1 MDIAHITRSVRR
13 WRERNRARHELQR
26 LSDRDLADIGL
37 SRSSIEST
45 VRGDPT
51 NVRESRLFIGS

>member
-1 MDIAHITRSVRR
+1 MDFAHFTQAVRE

-37 SRSSIEST
+37 TRSSIESA

-51 NVRESRLFIGS
+51 SIRESRLFIGS

>member
-1 MDIAHITRSVRR
+1 MDFGHITHAVRE
-13 WRERNRARHELQR
+13 WRERNRARHALQR

-37 SRSSIEST
+37 PRSSIESA

-51 NVRESRLFIGS
+51 SARQARLFLGL

>member
-1 MDIAHITRSVRR
+1 MNIATVTQAVRQ
-13 WRERNRARHELQR
+13 WKERNRARHELQR

-37 SRSSIEST
+37 SRSGIESA

-51 NVRESRLFIGS
+51 DARQARLFLGL

>member
-1 MDIAHITRSVRR
+1 MDIAHITQAVRR
-13 WRERNRARHELQR
+13 WQERNRARQELQR
-26 LSDRDLADIGL
+26 LSDRELADIGL

-51 NVRESRLFIGS
+51 NAREARLFLGS

>member
-1 MDIAHITRSVRR
+1 MDFAHFTQAVRE

-37 SRSSIEST
+37 TRGSIESA
-45 VRGDPT
+45 VRADPT

>member
-1 MDIAHITRSVRR
+1 MEFATITQAVRN

-37 SRSSIEST
+37 SRCAIDSAA
-45 VRGDPT
+45 RGDPS
-51 NVRESRLFIGS
+51 NARQARLFLGS